1 MLLTSIFVRYNTI
14 IKGKHK
20 RPDTKEEKYMKFKC
34 KVCGYIYEGDKA
46 PNGKPRICRYYP
58 NLIDKNTETHGLP
71 WWLRW

>member
-34 KVCGYIYEGDKA
+34 KV
-46 PNGKPRICRYYP
+46 
-58 NLIDKNTETHGLP
+58 
-71 WWLRW
+71 